1 MQALEVG
8 RKRRMNLVLDMLS
21 LCCQDWCQQ
30 VSVVQVKLEICE
42 PPSWLKT
49 RFSDYFSKENGA
61 EKKRA
66 QINWF
71 GIAHLGLRHPVS
83 LSVK

>member
-49 RFSDYFSKENGA
+49 RFSDYFSKENGT
-61 EKKRA
+61 EKREPRLTGLELH
-66 QINWF
+66 IWDY
-71 GIAHLGLRHPVS
+71 GIQFLFQ
-83 LSVK
+83 